1 MVNVADFVDHPYPQ
15 IYIYI
20 PTTKLSYMYMY
31 YETNY
36 PTTKSY
42 RGIPVNQVNFRD
54 PYYR

>member
-36 PTTKSY
+36 LTTKS
-42 RGIPVNQVNFRD
+42 
-54 PYYR
+54 